1 MSTSNETSTIS
12 QVIAGA
18 YLTKGSIGNVGLPG
32 APIAHF
38 SLVVVPS
45 QNTVTGVVEITQAI
59 NRPPILVH
67 VKGTIRHTGY
77 GDVTQIVNLTGEYVV
92 SVPPPAI
99 GSYLEKFTA
108 YMDIDNDWNGIGG
121 FTYGSESI
129 RDVPVKSIE

>member
-1 MSTSNETSTIS
+1 MSTSNETSTTS
-12 QVIAGA
+12 QVLAGA
-18 YLTKGSIGNVGLPG
+18 YLAKGTIGNVGLPG

-45 QNTVTGVVEITQAI
+45 KDTVTGVVEITQAI
-59 NRPPILVH
+59 NRPPITIQ

-77 GDVTQIVNLTGEYVV
+77 GDVTQIVNLSGEYVV

-108 YMDIDNDWNGIGG
+108 YMDIDNNWNGIGG
-121 FTYGSESI
+121 FTYGNESI
-129 RDVPVKSIE
+129 KDVPVKSIQ